1 MPFQSGAMTSA
12 LGGGKGTQKA
22 DKRMG
27 GCVIGTVTMGG
38 GKKIKKELFAPQK
51 ICSNIVLG
59 LLKFG
64 IDRGAA
70 LTIQHCSW

>member
-12 LGGGKGTQKA
+12 LGGGKGTKKA

-38 GKKIKKELFAPQK
+38 GKKIKKKNYLPLRRFAATL
-51 ICSNIVLG
+51 S
-59 LLKFG
+59 
-64 IDRGAA
+64 
-70 LTIQHCSW
+70 